1 MALLSVGVASS
12 ALFDL
17 SESSQVFEQH
27 GVEAYRQ
34 YQREH
39 LDQPLRP
46 GPALPFLRRLL
57 ALNDVVADAVDVIVL
72 SRNSADTGLR
82 VMRSITAEGLPITRA
97 VFREGLS
104 PFEFMPA
111 LGMSLFL
118 SANPQDVSAAITE
131 GHPAGTVLR
140 GEAGADHG
148 EGLLVAFDFDGVL
161 ADDSAERVFQAE
173 GLGRYARREAELSEV
188 PLPPG
193 PLAPFLE
200 GLNQIQA
207 AEERRMDDEPGYQ
220 RRLRVALVT
229 ARSAPAHERAINS
242 LRVWGLRVDDAFFLG
257 GREKAPVLDVLRPH
271 LFFDDQ
277 RRHLDLATRTPSVHV
292 PFGICNEP
300 VERRERPRR
309 SGRRV
314 AARAVLTET
323 A

>member
-17 SESSQVFEQH
+17 SESHQVFQQY

-34 YQREH
+34 YQQDNLNR
-39 LDQPLRP
+39 PLRP
-46 GPALPFLRRLL
+46 GPAQPFLRRLL

-82 VMRSITAEGLPITRA
+82 VMRSIEAAGLPITRA

-104 PFEFMPA
+104 PFEFIPA

-118 SANPQDVSAAITE
+118 SANPQDVADAVAD
-131 GHPAGTVLR
+131 GHPAGTVLS
-140 GEAGADHG
+140 GGAVEDRG

-161 ADDSAERVFQAE
+161 ADDSAERVFQTQ
-173 GLGRYARREAELSEV
+173 GLGRYAIREAELAQV
-188 PLPPG
+188 PLTPG
-193 PLAPFLE
+193 PLAGFLE

-207 AEERRMDDEPGYQ
+207 VEADRAARDPEYQ
-220 RRLRVALVT
+220 RQLRVALVT

-257 GREKAPVLDVLRPH
+257 GREKAPVLEVLRPH

-277 RRHLDLATRTPSVHV
+277 RRHLDQAAGRTPSVHV
-292 PFGICNEP
+292 PFGICNAP
-300 VERRERPRR
+300 TNAQVDRTLPARR
-309 SGRRV
+309 
-314 AARAVLTET
+314 AAASLLNET